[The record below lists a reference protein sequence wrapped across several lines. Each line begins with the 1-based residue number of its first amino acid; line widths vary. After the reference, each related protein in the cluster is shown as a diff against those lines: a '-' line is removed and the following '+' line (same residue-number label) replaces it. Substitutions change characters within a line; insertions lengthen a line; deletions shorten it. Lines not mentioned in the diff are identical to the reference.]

1 MTRSNAVQKRR
12 GAVTTWIV
20 VGLVL
25 AAGAAVSYMA
35 FSGGKQEGSGTVVS
49 VRNSGTADIVR
60 AQRQPFEI
68 STVAN
73 GELDA
78 RRRAEYR
85 NPLDQASTIVDVVP
99 EGTRVSAGDLLIQL
113 NVEEIQLKV
122 DEESL
127 RVEAARAE
135 LVAAQ
140 NNVEIQRNEND
151 SRLRQAE
158 LKHLLA
164 ELALAQWKDGDVQK
178 KRRELQLDIDRAT
191 LELERLAQLYLR
203 SQDLHA
209 EGFLSKDQ
217 MDRDEVQYI
226 EAIARFKTSKLS
238 REVYE
243 SFEYV
248 KDEKKYLSDVEE
260 SRAEINRVRL
270 NSESE
275 LANKLAQLENRRRQ
289 LFGLESRLAK
299 LERQRDD
306 ATIRAKQDGMVVYAT
321 TLDRSMGGGG
331 RGGGGGDT
339 TLQIGTQVFPN
350 QLLIILPDTTEM
362 MANLRVHESM
372 SGRVRPGQLV
382 HVRVDAAGGVVF
394 EGRVD
399 SISVMAES
407 GGWRDPNL
415 REYVVRVALDVFSDQ
430 LKPAM
435 RCEGRIVLDNVPETL
450 TIPVQ
455 AIFNEGPVQF
465 VYTPRGNK
473 FARIPVRIGRRS
485 DTIAEVARGLDEASR
500 VLVREPTPA
509 EILAEPWS
517 REMLLAAGYQ
527 VGEDGRVISETR
539 QEPSLGMQRGNGPSG
554 NAGENNG
561 QSQPGAAERRRAT
574 GAGTQ
579 QPAQGG
585 AAPRRAGGQPQPAP
599 EAVTTTAG
607 DDAARP
613 AAESAASPGEHK
625 TDTNTKKT
633 P

>member
-1 MTRSNAVQKRR
+1 MNRSNAVQKRR

-35 FSGGKQEGSGTVVS
+35 FSGSTQEGSGTVVS

-289 LFGLESRLAK
+289 LFELESRLAK

-306 ATIRAKQDGMVVYAT
+306 ATIRASRTAWSSTPQPSTVRWAAAVAAAAAETPPADRHAGLPEPVAHHPARHHRDDGQPARAREHVWPRPSGT
-321 TLDRSMGGGG
+321 TRARARRCGG
-331 RGGGGGDT
+331 RGC
-339 TLQIGTQVFPN
+339 L
-350 QLLIILPDTTEM
+350 
-362 MANLRVHESM
+362 
-372 SGRVRPGQLV
+372 
-382 HVRVDAAGGVVF
+382 
-394 EGRVD
+394 
-399 SISVMAES
+399 
-407 GGWRDPNL
+407 
-415 REYVVRVALDVFSDQ
+415 
-430 LKPAM
+430 
-435 RCEGRIVLDNVPETL
+435 
-450 TIPVQ
+450 
-455 AIFNEGPVQF
+455 
-465 VYTPRGNK
+465 
-473 FARIPVRIGRRS
+473 
-485 DTIAEVARGLDEASR
+485 
-500 VLVREPTPA
+500 
-509 EILAEPWS
+509 
-517 REMLLAAGYQ
+517 
-527 VGEDGRVISETR
+527 
-539 QEPSLGMQRGNGPSG
+539 
-554 NAGENNG
+554 
-561 QSQPGAAERRRAT
+561 
-574 GAGTQ
+574 
-579 QPAQGG
+579 
-585 AAPRRAGGQPQPAP
+585 
-599 EAVTTTAG
+599 
-607 DDAARP
+607 
-613 AAESAASPGEHK
+613 
-625 TDTNTKKT
+625 
-633 P
+633 

>member
-1 MTRSNAVQKRR
+1 MNRSNAVQKRR

-35 FSGGKQEGSGTVVS
+35 FSGSTQEGSGTVVS

-485 DTIAEVARGLDEASR
+485 DTIAEVARGLDDTSR

-517 REMLLAAGYQ
+517 RDMLLAAGYQ
-527 VGEDGRVISETR
+527 VGEDGRVISESR
-539 QEPSLGMQRGNGPSG
+539 QEPSLGMQRGNAPSG
-554 NAGENNG
+554 NGVEPNG
-561 QSQPGAAERRRAT
+561 QAQPGAAERRRAA
-574 GAGTQ
+574 GAGAQ
-579 QPAQGG
+579 QPVQGG
-585 AAPRRAGGQPQPAP
+585 AAPRRAGGQPQPAR

-625 TDTNTKKT
+625 TDTNTNKA

>member
-1 MTRSNAVQKRR
+1 LAIRSKTVQNRR
-12 GAVTTWIV
+12 GAATTWVV

-25 AAGAAVSYMA
+25 AAGAAVGIYALSDGA
-35 FSGGKQEGSGTVVS
+35 QGENGGTVTSVS
-49 VRNSGTADIVR
+49 SRNSGTADIVR
-60 AQRQPFEI
+60 AQRQAFEI

-85 NPLDQASTIVDVVP
+85 NPLDQPSTIVDVVP
-99 EGTRVSAGDLLIQL
+99 EGARVSAGDLLIQL
-113 NVEEIQLKV
+113 NVEEIQIKV
-122 DEESL
+122 DEEAL

-135 LVAAQ
+135 LVAAT

-158 LKHLLA
+158 LKYLLA
-164 ELALAQWKDGDVQK
+164 GLALDQWRDGDVQK

-289 LFGLESRLAK
+289 LFGLETRLAK

-306 ATIRAKQDGMVVYAT
+306 STIRAKQDGMVVYAT

-435 RCEGRIVLDNVPETL
+435 RCEGRIVLDNVAETL

-465 VYTPRGNK
+465 VYTPRGSK
-473 FARIPVRIGRRS
+473 FVRVPVRIGRRS
-485 DTIAEVARGLDEASR
+485 DTIAEVVRGIDDTAR
-500 VLVREPTPA
+500 VLVREPSTA

-517 REMLLAAGYQ
+517 REMLAAAGYQ
-527 VGEDGRVISETR
+527 VGEDGRVIPESR
-539 QEPSLGMQRGNGPSG
+539 PEPALGMQRSGGARNAEGNPQ
-554 NAGENNG
+554 G
-561 QSQPGAAERRRAT
+561 QGAATTRRA
-574 GAGTQ
+574 
-579 QPAQGG
+579 PGG
-585 AAPRRAGGQPQPAP
+585 AAAPANRSATAP
-599 EAVTTTAG
+599 STPKPDATTAAG
-607 DDAARP
+607 EGVPADGAEAKP
-613 AAESAASPGEHK
+613 AAEPVV
-625 TDTNTKKT
+625 DTKKAS
-633 P
+633 

>member
-382 HVRVDAAGGVVF
+382 HVRVDAAGGVIF

-485 DTIAEVARGLDEASR
+485 DTIAEVARGLDETSR

-579 QPAQGG
+579 QPVQGG
-585 AAPRRAGGQPQPAP
+585 AAPRRAAGQPQPAR

-613 AAESAASPGEHK
+613 AAESTATPGEHK
-625 TDTNTKKT
+625 TDTNTNKA